1 MFKCKDYTY
10 FCSVGLS
17 DRCNGRLDCPDKSD
31 EIECETIIIDKSY
44 LREVPPVPINQGN
57 TYVLMKKLFQI
68 PKNQYYNNSQ

>member
-10 FCSVGLS
+10 LCSVGLS

-44 LREVPPVPINQGN
+44 LSDVPPVPINEGSMF
-57 TYVLMKKLFQI
+57 L
-68 PKNQYYNNSQ
+68 